1 MSMELQENTPLTLPL
16 FLLDDELESRDIDS
30 PDMQISVNLTADL
43 LANLCQNPA
52 PEQSISIPLE
62 SYELQDIEASYTV
75 LMASGHQAQLL
86 LNHGPVLSAVLSP
99 ADADALFVSPPI
111 DMMPTFDLGLD
122 DEEDND
128 NERPEN

>member
-1 MSMELQENTPLTLPL
+1 MELQENTPLILPL
-16 FLLDDELESRDIDS
+16 FLLNDDIESRDIES
-30 PDMQISVNLTADL
+30 PDMQLSVNLTADL

-62 SYELQDIEASYTV
+62 SYELKDIEASYTV
-75 LMASGHQAQLL
+75 LMANGHQAQLL

-99 ADADALFVSPPI
+99 ADAEALFVSPPV

-122 DEEDND
+122 EEEEDNT
-128 NERPEN
+128 NEQPAN

>member
-1 MSMELQENTPLTLPL
+1 MELQENTPLILPL
-16 FLLDDELESRDIDS
+16 FLLSDDLESRDIER
-30 PDMQISVNLTADL
+30 PDMQLSVNLTAEL

-62 SYELQDIEASYTV
+62 RYELKDIEASYTD
-75 LMASGHQAQLL
+75 LLASGHHAQLL

-99 ADADALFVSPPI
+99 SGAEALFVSPPV

-122 DEEDND
+122 DDEE
-128 NERPEN
+128 ENSHEQSAN

>member
-1 MSMELQENTPLTLPL
+1 MELQENTPLTLPL
-16 FLLDDELESRDIDS
+16 FLLDDELECRDIDS

-43 LANLCQNPA
+43 LANLCQNPV

-75 LMASGHQAQLL
+75 LMANGHHAQLL

-99 ADADALFVSPPI
+99 ADAEVLFVSPPV

-128 NERPEN
+128 NEQPAN